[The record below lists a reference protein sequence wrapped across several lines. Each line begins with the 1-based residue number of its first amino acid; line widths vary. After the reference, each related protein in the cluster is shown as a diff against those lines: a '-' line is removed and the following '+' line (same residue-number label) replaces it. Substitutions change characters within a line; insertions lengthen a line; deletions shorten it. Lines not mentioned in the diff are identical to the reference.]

1 MSDHAHSN
9 PHAPDHDLGH
19 AHPHGH
25 EDGASHG
32 SMRDYLIGFF
42 LSVVLTAIP
51 FWLVMSGAL
60 PDRQAT
66 ALVIMAFAAVQ
77 IVVHMIY
84 FLHMNSKSENGWTV
98 MALIFTL
105 ILVVIA
111 LSGSLWVMYHLNH
124 NMMPMNAGS
133 MGHAAEALP

>member
-9 PHAPDHDLGH
+9 PHASDH
-19 AHPHGH
+19 AHGH
-25 EDGASHG
+25 DGASHG
-32 SMRDYLIGFF
+32 SMRDHLIGFF

-133 MGHAAEALP
+133 MDHAVEQLP